1 MICFKP
7 LCPPSLPSGRKRNS
21 KFNAWLANEE
31 GMADWVR
38 KNVLIEKIAEA
49 DAENDRTKAA
59 VQAKNAVRKA
69 FEKRLRQVVAEYLY
83 KVQ

>member
-1 MICFKP
+1 
-7 LCPPSLPSGRKRNS
+7 
-21 KFNAWLANEE
+21 
-31 GMADWVR
+31 MADWVR

-49 DAENDRTKAA
+49 DAENDRSKAT